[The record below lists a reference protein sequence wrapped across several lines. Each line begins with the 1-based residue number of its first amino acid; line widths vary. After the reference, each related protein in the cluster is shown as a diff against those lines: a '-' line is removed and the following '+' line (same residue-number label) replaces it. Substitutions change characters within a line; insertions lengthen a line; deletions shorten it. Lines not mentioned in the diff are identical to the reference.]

1 MNFEAVTRKEA
12 VLRQLRHEIQTGE
25 LLPGAQMIEVELAAR
40 LGVSVTPVREAVA
53 ELISEGLVQGEP
65 NKRKRVTV
73 LKQRDAVELTDCQ
86 GILLVAALR
95 RTAAHVTAE
104 NLRDL
109 AGLLG
114 AFAARLR
121 SGDQDG
127 ARKSF
132 EQFAEA
138 CLKIAKQQEL
148 AAQLRVMMNRSI
160 YRLGMYPLQELT
172 ETWAV
177 GAEQTAR
184 ILQDS
189 GVKAAADRLED
200 LFGAVVA
207 ALYAERPLDA
217 PVPLPSS
224 ALPQAHLAPLG
235 AAAGEGLEDRE

>member
-12 VLRQLRHEIQTGE
+12 VLRQLRHEIRTGA
-25 LLPGAQMIEVELAAR
+25 LLPGAQVIEVELATR

-73 LKQRDAVELTDCQ
+73 LKQRDAIELTDCQ

-95 RTAAHVTAE
+95 RTAARATAV
-104 NLRDL
+104 NRRNL
-109 AGLLG
+109 AGLLRS
-114 AFAARLR
+114 FAARLR
-121 SGDQDG
+121 TGDQDG

-132 EQFAEA
+132 EQFVETCLGIAE
-138 CLKIAKQQEL
+138 QQEL
-148 AAQLRVMMNRSI
+148 AAQLRVLMNRSI

-184 ILQDS
+184 ILDEF
-189 GVKAAADRLED
+189 GVKAAADRLEE
-200 LFGAVVA
+200 LFGTVVA

-217 PVPLPSS
+217 PVPLPGHGPAPSTPD
-224 ALPQAHLAPLG
+224 APGLPKVRTSRSG
-235 AAAGEGLEDRE
+235 G